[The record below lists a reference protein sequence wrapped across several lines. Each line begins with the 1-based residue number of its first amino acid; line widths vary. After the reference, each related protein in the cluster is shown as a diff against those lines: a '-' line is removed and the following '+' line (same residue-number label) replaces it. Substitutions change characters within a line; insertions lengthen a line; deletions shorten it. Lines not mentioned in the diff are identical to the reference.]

1 MDTIFSQHALQQMF
15 KRNISIEQVKHAIIN
30 GEEIRSYPDDKP
42 YPSKLLLAFENE
54 LPLHVIIAQDFAE
67 NKNIVI
73 TAYHP
78 DSNIWIGNFKTRQ

>member
-1 MDTIFSQHALQQMF
+1 MF

-67 NKNIVI
+67 NINIVI
-73 TAYHP
+73 TAYRP
-78 DSNIWIGNFKTRQ
+78 DSNIWIGNFKTRR

>member
-1 MDTIFSQHALQQMF
+1 MDTIFSQQALQQMF
-15 KRNISIEQVKHAIIN
+15 KRNVSIEGVKHAIIN

-42 YPSKLLLAFENE
+42 YPSKLLPAFENE

-78 DSNIWIGNFKTRQ
+78 DSNFWLGNFKTRR

>member
-1 MDTIFSQHALQQMF
+1 MLLF
-15 KRNISIEQVKHAIIN
+15 IN

-54 LPLHVIIAQDFAE
+54 LPLHVIIAQDFSE

-78 DSNIWIGNFKTRQ
+78 DSNIWIENFKTRR